1 MAWRCARAPCLG
13 CTRLLRQRCGASGAW
28 KTPSYRTMCRHN
40 GWYLHGL
47 CVIAADW
54 PTGVGLKQGQK
65 GSLYIR
71 AQHCSVLVYLF
82 CLSLWDVH
90 DLYSVCARRV
100 TYSVSRGNFLDW
112 SQLGVLVL
120 TYLIPGHDHLECSPR
135 RDCSRYTRSQS
146 PALRR
151 VVPIHCQS
159 LKETSLWS
167 ILPLEESLSAVTFP
181 RGSLHPTD
189 AQLSRHTY
197 THKKKNTPFFT
208 RGSLS
213 QDVPPTFYHIV
224 KRKHSSIGSCND
236 TLLGLVD
243 KLNEPQV
250 PATLTLCLTNK

>member
-1 MAWRCARAPCLG
+1 
-13 CTRLLRQRCGASGAW
+13 
-28 KTPSYRTMCRHN
+28 MCRHN
-40 GWYLHGL
+40 GWYLRGI

-82 CLSLWDVH
+82 CLSLWDAH
-90 DLYSVCARRV
+90 DLYSMCAWRV
-100 TYSVSRGNFLDW
+100 THSVSRGNLLDW

-167 ILPLEESLSAVTFP
+167 SLPLEESLSGELPSPEVPYT
-181 RGSLHPTD
+181 
-189 AQLSRHTY
+189 QLTPNSADTHT
-197 THKKKNTPFFT
+197 HKNTPFFT

-213 QDVPPTFYHIV
+213 QDVPPTFYHIF
-224 KRKHSSIGSCND
+224 KRKHSSIGSRND

-243 KLNEPQV
+243 KLNELQV

>member
-1 MAWRCARAPCLG
+1 MAAHWESYKDNLFSWQLYVVRVVWRGVLHAPRALAARAYYG
-13 CTRLLRQRCGASGAW
+13 SGASGAW

-40 GWYLHGL
+40 GWYLRGL

-90 DLYSVCARRV
+90 DLYSMCARRV
-100 TYSVSRGNFLDW
+100 IYSVSRGNLLDW

-181 RGSLHPTD
+181 RGSLHSTD

-197 THKKKNTPFFT
+197 TQKHPVLYPGVT
-208 RGSLS
+208 LS
-213 QDVPPTFYHIV
+213 RCPTYFLPY
-224 KRKHSSIGSCND
+224 S
-236 TLLGLVD
+236 
-243 KLNEPQV
+243 
-250 PATLTLCLTNK
+250 

>member
-1 MAWRCARAPCLG
+1 MAAHWESYKDNLFSWQLYVVRVVWRGVVHAPRALAARAYYG
-13 CTRLLRQRCGASGAW
+13 SGAA
-28 KTPSYRTMCRHN
+28 RAVHERHLHIEQCAGTM
-40 GWYLHGL
+40 GDIYVASAWLLQIGQ
-47 CVIAADW
+47 
-54 PTGVGLKQGQK
+54 TGVGLKQGQK

-90 DLYSVCARRV
+90 DLYSMCARRV
-100 TYSVSRGNFLDW
+100 TYSVIRGNLLDW

-167 ILPLEESLSAVTFP
+167 ILPLEASLSAVTFP
-181 RGSLHPTD
+181 RGSLHSTD

-197 THKKKNTPFFT
+197 THTKKKHPVLYPGVT
-208 RGSLS
+208 LS
-213 QDVPPTFYHIV
+213 RCPTYFLPY
-224 KRKHSSIGSCND
+224 S
-236 TLLGLVD
+236 
-243 KLNEPQV
+243 
-250 PATLTLCLTNK
+250 